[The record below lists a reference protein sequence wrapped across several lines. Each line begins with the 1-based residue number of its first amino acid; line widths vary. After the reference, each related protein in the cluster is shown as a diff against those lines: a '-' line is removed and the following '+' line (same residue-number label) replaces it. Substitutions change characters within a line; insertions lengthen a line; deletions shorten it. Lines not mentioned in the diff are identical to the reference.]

1 MKNKP
6 TLTNNNRNV
15 HMAVF
20 KQTKE
25 NGATWFSTTLKR
37 PYKNRQDQWEHGS
50 YNLKQLEALVE
61 LTQQAIRFINES
73 EQTTDA
79 DQESAAA

>member
-6 TLTNNNRNV
+6 TLTNSNRNV

-37 PYKNRQDQWEHGS
+37 PYKNHQSQWEHGS
-50 YNLKQLEALVE
+50 YSLKQLEALIE
-61 LTQQAIRFINES
+61 LAQEAIQFITES
-73 EQTTDA
+73 EKQNQSA
-79 DQESAAA
+79 EQSAAA

>member
-6 TLTNNNRNV
+6 TLTNSNRDV

-37 PYKNRQDQWEHGS
+37 PYKNRQGQWEHGS

-61 LTQQAIRFINES
+61 LAQEAIQFITES
-73 EQTTDA
+73 EKQNQSA
-79 DQESAAA
+79 EQSAAA